1 MPSPTKH
8 LFSFLAIVA
17 LLSMGA
23 CSKPGAK
30 SAATD
35 PNVDYYTCPM
45 HTSVRLSNPKDK
57 CPICSMDLVPVMK
70 RGSAAEQPA
79 HDHTGPMPGAAT
91 AMTAPSEFTVA
102 LDRQKQVGV
111 TYAVVDWKQLH
122 ETIRAVGVVAADKT
136 RQWDF
141 VSRVEGYVQELRV
154 PSAGQS
160 VEKDQALMSIYS
172 AELYATE
179 TEFVKLLETRDR
191 SPVGPARDGA
201 DRLIEASRRRLLQW
215 NLTAA
220 QVTELERS
228 RQPSDNITL
237 RSPFKG
243 VVSALPAEQGKRVMP
258 GDQLAEVLDLSEVWV
273 WAEFYENELP
283 LLREGLNVRI
293 TSAAYPA
300 ESFAAR
306 IALIQP
312 TLAEM
317 RRTVRVRID
326 LSNPN
331 LHLRPGMY
339 VNAELTIDH
348 GWHLTIPVNAVM
360 PTGKR
365 SLVFINR
372 GEGKLLPR
380 FVQLGR
386 KTGPLYEVVSGL
398 EYGERVVNSANFLID
413 AEAKLQAVIPASAY
427 DARPEPAASPAGKED
442 GK

>member
-1 MPSPTKH
+1 MHSPAKH
-8 LFSFLAIVA
+8 LLSFLAIVA

-70 RGSAAEQPA
+70 RGAAAAEPA
-79 HDHTGPMPGAAT
+79 HDHSHPTPAEAT
-91 AMTAPSEFTVA
+91 MSMTPSEFTVA
-102 LDRQKQVGV
+102 LDRQQQVGV
-111 TYAVVDWKQLH
+111 TYAVVDWKPLR
-122 ETIRAVGVVAADKT
+122 ETIRAVGIVAADKT

-179 TEFVKLLETRDR
+179 NEFLKLLETRDR
-191 SPVGPARDGA
+191 SALGPARDA
-201 DRLIEASRRRLLQW
+201 TDRLIDASRRRLLQW
-215 NLTAA
+215 NLTLA
-220 QVTELERS
+220 QVAELERS
-228 RQPSDNITL
+228 RLPSDNITL

-243 VVSALPAEQGKRVMP
+243 VVSALPVEQGKRVMP

-273 WAEFYENELP
+273 WVDFYENELP
-283 LLREGLNVRI
+283 LLREGLEVKI
-293 TSAAYPA
+293 SSAAYPA

-317 RRTVRVRID
+317 RRTVRVRVD
-326 LSNPN
+326 LQNPN

-339 VNAELTIDH
+339 VNAELVIDH
-348 GWHLTIPVNAVM
+348 GTRLTIPVSAVM

-365 SLVFINR
+365 PLVFIDR

-386 KTGPLYEVVSGL
+386 KAGPLYEVVSGL
-398 EYGERVVNSANFLID
+398 SYGERVVNSANFLID
-413 AEAKLQAVIPASAY
+413 AEAKLQAVIPAAAY
-427 DARPEPAASPAGKED
+427 DAPAETPAAPTMKGD